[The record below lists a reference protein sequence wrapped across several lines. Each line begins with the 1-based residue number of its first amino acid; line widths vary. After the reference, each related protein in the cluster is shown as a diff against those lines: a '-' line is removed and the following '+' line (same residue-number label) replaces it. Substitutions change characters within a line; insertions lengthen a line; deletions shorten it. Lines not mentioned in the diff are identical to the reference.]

1 MKKLMI
7 AAAAVALAG
16 ITFADCDTPVECAWA
31 YRLKLAG
38 KTVTGKTSAKVFD
51 TAACDYTSD
60 CWAKPASY
68 RVAGY
73 IWGNTEKDGDDDCAE
88 CACNDFATL
97 DNKVFWDANKKEV
110 KFDAVAFEIFDI
122 LRNSGAKNKA
132 QILITMDDLNLAGF
146 GVYKPAKQVLKSASG
161 FFAGKIAA
169 PVCAGAYN
177 SSTCE
182 YGEDT
187 TAKVFTLCDL
197 DNAKE
202 AEYAIAYG
210 RWTLTYKSDKV
221 AAYSKTGD
229 TSVFYPAAFTAA
241 E

>member
-38 KTVTGKTSAKVFD
+38 KTVTGKTSSKVFD
-51 TAACDYTSD
+51 TALCDYTSD

-73 IWGNTEKDGDDDCAE
+73 IWGATTKDGDDDCAE
-88 CACNDFATL
+88 CACNDFSTL
-97 DNKVFWDANKKEV
+97 DNKVFWDANKAEV
-110 KFDAVAFEIFDI
+110 KFDAVAFDIFDI

-132 QILITMDDLNLAGF
+132 QILITMDGLNLAGF
-146 GVYKPAKQVLKSASG
+146 GVYKPAKQVLKSANG

-169 PVCAGAYN
+169 PACTAYN
-177 SSTCE
+177 STTCE
-182 YGEDT
+182 YST
-187 TAKVFTLCDL
+187 TAAKVFTLCAIDT
-197 DNAKE
+197 AVE
-202 AEYAIAYG
+202 AEAAIAYG
-210 RWTLTYKSDKV
+210 RWTLTYKGDKV

>member
-7 AAAAVALAG
+7 AAVAVALAG
-16 ITFADCDTPVECAWA
+16 VTFADCDEPVECAWA

-73 IWGNTEKDGDDDCAE
+73 LWGATSKDADDECAE
-88 CACNDFATL
+88 CACNDFTEGEW
-97 DNKVFWDANKKEV
+97 VFWDANKNEV
-110 KFDAVAFEIFDI
+110 KFGELAIEIFDI

-132 QILITMDDLNLAGF
+132 QILIKMDDLYLAGF

-161 FFAGKIAA
+161 FFAGKVAA
-169 PVCAGAYN
+169 PVCTSYD
-177 SSTCE
+177 STTCE
-182 YGEDT
+182 YGT
-187 TAKVFTLCDL
+187 TAAKVFTLCDL
-197 DNAKE
+197 DTAVE
-202 AEYAIAYG
+202 AEAAIAYG
-210 RWTLTYKSDKV
+210 RWTLTYKADKV

-229 TSVFYPAAFTAA
+229 TGVFYPAAFTAA